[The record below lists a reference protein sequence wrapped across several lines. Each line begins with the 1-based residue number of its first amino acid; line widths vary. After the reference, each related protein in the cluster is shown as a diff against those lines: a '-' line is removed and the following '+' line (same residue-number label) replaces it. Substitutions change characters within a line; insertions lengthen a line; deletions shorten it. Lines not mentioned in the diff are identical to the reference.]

1 MATLIVLKGD
11 QTIAMG
17 PVTISRVAP
26 GLFAANGGG
35 KGLAASSVLR
45 VKADGSRT
53 VEAVSIYDR
62 AQAAFIPEPLDFEPA
77 TDQLF
82 LILYGTG
89 IRHAGNVKCTV
100 GETTSKCCSPVP
112 HRPGP
117 DWIRSMCDCPASCQG
132 VGRWMSSSQQITSAP
147 TWFRWCFARRAVA
160 GWSSLRGLA
169 SNSDFKLRRC

>member
-62 AQAAFIPEPLDFEPA
+62 AQAAFIPAPLDFEPA

-100 GETTSKCCSPVP
+100 GGDNIEVLFAGPSPAWAGLDQVNVRLP
-112 HRPGP
+112 RFLSGRGTV
-117 DWIRSMCDCPASCQG
+117 DVIVTADNQRSNVVQ
-132 VGRWMSSSQQITSAP
+132 VV
-147 TWFRWCFARRAVA
+147 FR
-160 GWSSLRGLA
+160 
-169 SNSDFKLRRC
+169 